1 MPIVSPGGFMFGGSS
16 ALAYPTTATATT
28 AAVPTSAPAAAP
40 TFSAPA
46 FCNPAAVLH
55 PVFKFTSASDPSPI
69 RDTYSAAAGGAGTVA
84 AGLTFCAATNAVI
97 YTHDIECFPK
107 TNFATYADIK
117 FSFVLA
123 PPTESG
129 ERSFIGVGAGVP
141 TTYYDQHRRSL
152 F

>member
-1 MPIVSPGGFMFGGSS
+1 MFGSSS

-40 TFSAPA
+40 TCSEPSF
-46 FCNPAAVLH
+46 FNPAGVPP
-55 PVFKFTSASDPSPI
+55 PVFKFTSSPGPSPI
-69 RDTYSAAAGGAGTVA
+69 SDTYSAAAGGAGTVA
-84 AGLTFCAATNAVI
+84 AGLTFGAATNAVI

-123 PPTESG
+123 PPSESG
-129 ERSFIGVGAGVP
+129 ERSFIGVGAGLP